1 MEKQKLPESFNIVE
15 RVCAAMNAL
24 QEANMGWDWDE
35 TTDRLTYYAAKLQRI
50 FPSATFS
57 GIKPEDQAQ
66 EAITSFLE
74 QRRGWTPPAALD
86 WDSPL
91 AVSKAFN
98 LHMRHVI
105 TSVVKNDLRVS
116 SKTLTESEIEV
127 PESFKERFFDSV
139 IDKESEQQV
148 SDKDTKE
155 SYFQMFGEDSF
166 AREVLRAILS
176 MNLLDN
182 ASIAAHLQVDAAEV
196 RNAKRR
202 IKRKLIGMQ
211 LM

>member
-1 MEKQKLPESFNIVE
+1 MEKQKLPETFNIVE

-74 QRRGWTPPAALD
+74 QRRGWTPPAGLD

-116 SKTLTESEIEV
+116 SKTLAESEIEV
-127 PESFKERFFDSV
+127 PESVKERFFDSV
-139 IDKESEQQV
+139 IDQESEQHI
-148 SDKDTKE
+148 SNKDTKE
-155 SYFQMFGEDSF
+155 SYFQLFGEDSF
-166 AREVLRAILS
+166 AIEVLRAILS
-176 MNLLDN
+176 MNLLEN